1 MPPSKKKP
9 RKWCD
14 VCRGEDEL
22 FSCSTCERA
31 FHCECV
37 RLKKAPDSTWR
48 CNDCCEG
55 DDVVVDDDEK
65 QRRKLHDARQQQLN
79 GLKRHCQVG
88 ASLNLTQHSHRHS
101 SARSHAARG
110 TLRCMHLGKR
120 AVSVSD
126 ITLPWPSPLQIA
138 RREFLALNKARL
150 GPFVDAAKIKQ
161 ICEMRKADQARALTK
176 APEKAAKPSGKK
188 ADSLKRRR
196 SSVSSRNTEEMEDE
210 EKDSEHD
217 GDAAKFDSEDAL
229 DEGELPL
236 ATDQPSYITATLRP
250 YQVDGV
256 NWCVSSYDCG
266 IGGILGDQM
275 GLGQNTPGAYLYRL
289 PQDETEPAW
298 ATPCRLPAGSHSE
311 LGERVQALHEDQP
324 ELHLSFS
331 ARGLVIPNG
340 YSLWTVDPRL
350 PCLWTTAVG
359 AQESEGRSRSYDA
372 REGQRRWM
380 GTNGTRM
387 ARRATQ

>member
-126 ITLPWPSPLQIA
+126 ITLPWPSLEVQEI
-138 RREFLALNKARL
+138 
-150 GPFVDAAKIKQ
+150 
-161 ICEMRKADQARALTK
+161 QANASCITHGGWRAL
-176 APEKAAKPSGKK
+176 SW
-188 ADSLKRRR
+188 RC
-196 SSVSSRNTEEMEDE
+196 N
-210 EKDSEHD
+210 
-217 GDAAKFDSEDAL
+217 AL
-229 DEGELPL
+229 GI
-236 ATDQPSYITATLRP
+236 AS
-250 YQVDGV
+250 
-256 NWCVSSYDCG
+256 SSY
-266 IGGILGDQM
+266 
-275 GLGQNTPGAYLYRL
+275 
-289 PQDETEPAW
+289 
-298 ATPCRLPAGSHSE
+298 
-311 LGERVQALHEDQP
+311 
-324 ELHLSFS
+324 
-331 ARGLVIPNG
+331 
-340 YSLWTVDPRL
+340 
-350 PCLWTTAVG
+350 
-359 AQESEGRSRSYDA
+359 
-372 REGQRRWM
+372 
-380 GTNGTRM
+380 
-387 ARRATQ
+387 